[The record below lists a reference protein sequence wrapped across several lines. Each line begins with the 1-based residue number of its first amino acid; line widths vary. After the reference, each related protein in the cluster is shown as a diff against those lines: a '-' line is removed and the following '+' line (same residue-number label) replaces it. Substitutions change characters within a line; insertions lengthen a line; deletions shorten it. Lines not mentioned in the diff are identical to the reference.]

1 MIAEAKDSTPQTT
14 AAAPQ
19 PVDISVNVALSPTGE
34 PVITFDGLTFRNN
47 VQVDVD
53 RADFTLTV
61 VPDLPPGASAKFAND
76 PVTRPIDW
84 LTPGSGQPIDQP
96 AYITDLALS
105 GDQMILTF
113 TDWNSAT
120 APKYV
125 LVSFVVNIDYTA
137 ASGET
142 TILSSHHPSAADDT
156 YTSHDPTII
165 NVDPTAPTPEP
176 PQP

>member
-19 PVDISVNVALSPTGE
+19 PVDVSVNIALSPTGE

-47 VQVDVD
+47 VRVDAD

-61 VPDLPPGASAKFAND
+61 VPDLPPGASAKFAGD
-76 PVTRPIDW
+76 PIGPINW
-84 LTPGSGQPIDQP
+84 MTPGSGQPIDQP
-96 AYITDLALS
+96 GYITDLVLS
-105 GDQMILTF
+105 DDRTVLTF
-113 TDWNSAT
+113 TDWNTAT
-120 APKYV
+120 APLYV
-125 LVSFVVNIDYTA
+125 LVSFSVNIDYTA
-137 ASGET
+137 AGEET
-142 TILSSHHPSAADDT
+142 TVLSSHHPSAADDT

-165 NVDPTAPTPEP
+165 NVDPTTPAPEP